1 MPARHP
7 ILHDVPQQL
16 DTERLILRC
25 PRAGDGAAV
34 HEAVVESLPQL
45 REFGASLPWAM
56 AEPSVDS
63 SEVFCRQGEADYL
76 ARTNLPLLMYLKSNG
91 RFVGGSGLH
100 RFSWVDGRF
109 EIGWWCRSSLSG
121 RGYVTEAVNAITAF
135 AFERLQARRVE
146 AFPDDLNLASCRVC
160 ERAGYA
166 LEGVLRHERI
176 GPDGVMR
183 NTRVYAKVR

>member
-1 MPARHP
+1 MPAHLP

-56 AEPSVDS
+56 AEPSIDS

-121 RGYVTEAVNAITAF
+121 QGYVTEAVNAITAF